1 MTIPVQALQDL
12 PPLAR
17 HQTSRSQPTIAANHL
32 GVRVSPGFAKADGLG
47 DEPMWFACDPQP
59 LRDAKLV
66 SVSAAACQDADL
78 SVDAVQTSPDWLR
91 LLSGAA
97 TFEEVPSYA
106 TAYAGHQFGF
116 FVPRLGDG
124 RALCLG
130 QVNGREFQLKGA
142 GSTPYARHADGRAVL
157 RSSVREFLCSEAMA
171 ALGIPTTRAL
181 SLVTSSTPV
190 FREIPEPAAIVCRT
204 AASFVRFGHFEYFS
218 QRARPDRIDQLIKQ
232 LLEVDPTLMT
242 APEGLTPKERIGALI
257 HAVSGRTARLM
268 ADWTSVGFMH
278 GVMNTDNFSIL
289 GLTIDYGPFGFMEAF
304 EANAICNHSDGQGR
318 YAFNQQPS
326 IGLWNIQRLLLAL
339 WSIIPEDDTGG
350 PAAFDRLH
358 DEVVAS
364 YRRDFDKAFRD
375 HFRQK
380 LGLETL
386 VPDQRP
392 LAEQLID
399 TLFECLEQQ
408 QADFTQFFRATSKID
423 PGTSPGHVSW
433 EPLVQTL
440 ALPDRAQAWL
450 GMYAAALSPSNLGD
464 SADQWRAARR
474 AKNPAFVLRNWVAEA
489 VIRSLEDEAD
499 AAPLAAA
506 LAVLGDPF
514 EDHPAHAQWR
524 ETPPGWAKELSVSC
538 SS

>member
-1 MTIPVQALQDL
+1 MTIPAQALPDL

-17 HQTSRSQPTIAANHL
+17 HQTSRSQPAIAASHL
-32 GVRVSPGFAKADGLG
+32 GARVLPGFAKPEGLG

-59 LRDAKLV
+59 LRDPKLV
-66 SVSAAACQDADL
+66 SVSAAACKDADL
-78 SVDAVQTSPDWLR
+78 SVDVVQTTPDWLR

-218 QRARPDRIDQLIKQ
+218 QRARPDRINQLIKQ
-232 LLEVDPTLMT
+232 LAEVDPTLMT
-242 APEGLTPKERIGALI
+242 APEGLTPEERIAALI

-304 EANAICNHSDGQGR
+304 EANAICNHSDEQGR
-318 YAFNQQPS
+318 YAFDQQPS

-339 WSIIPEDDTGG
+339 WSSLPENDAGG
-350 PAAFDRLH
+350 RTAFDRLH
-358 DEVVAS
+358 EEVVAS

-386 VPDQRP
+386 AADQAP
-392 LAEQLID
+392 LADQLID

-423 PGTSPGHVSW
+423 PGTSPGHGSW
-433 EPLVQTL
+433 GPLLQTL
-440 ALPDRAQAWL
+440 ALPDRAQVWL
-450 GMYAAALSPSNLGD
+450 GGYATALSSPDLGVP
-464 SADQWRAARR
+464 ADEWRAARR

-489 VIRSLEDEAD
+489 VIRSLEDEED
-499 AAPLAAA
+499 AAPLTAA
-506 LAVLGDPF
+506 LAVLGAPF

>member
-1 MTIPVQALQDL
+1 
-12 PPLAR
+12 
-17 HQTSRSQPTIAANHL
+17 
-32 GVRVSPGFAKADGLG
+32 
-47 DEPMWFACDPQP
+47 
-59 LRDAKLV
+59 
-66 SVSAAACQDADL
+66 
-78 SVDAVQTSPDWLR
+78 
-91 LLSGAA
+91 
-97 TFEEVPSYA
+97 
-106 TAYAGHQFGF
+106 
-116 FVPRLGDG
+116 
-124 RALCLG
+124 
-130 QVNGREFQLKGA
+130 
-142 GSTPYARHADGRAVL
+142 
-157 RSSVREFLCSEAMA
+157 
-171 ALGIPTTRAL
+171 
-181 SLVTSSTPV
+181 
-190 FREIPEPAAIVCRT
+190 
-204 AASFVRFGHFEYFS
+204 
-218 QRARPDRIDQLIKQ
+218 
-232 LLEVDPTLMT
+232 
-242 APEGLTPKERIGALI
+242 
-257 HAVSGRTARLM
+257 
-268 ADWTSVGFMH
+268 
-278 GVMNTDNFSIL
+278 
-289 GLTIDYGPFGFMEAF
+289 MEAF

-339 WSIIPEDDTGG
+339 WSSLPENDTGG
-350 PAAFDRLH
+350 PAAFDHLH